1 MIFSGDIA
9 AKSITVVTE
18 FIPPYQTKNEDGSV
32 GGYATQVVKRLF
44 ELTDKQHQ
52 IIPLPWARAY
62 LMAQKEPNVMIYS
75 MIRTAERE
83 AKFQWIGNLHTQ
95 RFYMWGLKKNFDK
108 PFREFSQAKSYRI
121 ATSKGYGAAY
131 LLAEKNFDNV
141 LHTARND
148 QNVGMLFKERVDIIF
163 SSEVLLHNRIKKLGY
178 AKEDVRRL
186 FEVTPLSR
194 ELSIAF
200 SRESNPHLVLRF
212 QVAFNY
218 LERTGELEK
227 IKRQWGIIEY

>member
-1 MIFSGDIA
+1 M
-9 AKSITVVTE
+9 AKPLTVVTE
-18 FIPPYQTKNEDGSV
+18 IIPPYQTKNEDGSV
-32 GGYATQVVKRLF
+32 GGYATQVVRRLF
-44 ELTDKQHQ
+44 QLTGQQPD
-52 IIPLPWARAY
+52 IIPLPWGRAY
-62 LMAQKEPNVMIYS
+62 LMAQKEPNVLIYS
-75 MIRTAERE
+75 MIRTVARE
-83 AKFQWIGNLHTQ
+83 EQFQWIGNLHTQ

-108 PFREFSQAKSYRI
+108 PFSDLSQAKPYRI

-131 LLAEKNFDNV
+131 LLAENNFDNV

-163 SSEVLLHNRIKKLGY
+163 SSEVLLYNRIKKLGY
-178 AKEDVRRL
+178 SNEDVRRL
-186 FEVTPLSR
+186 YEVAPLSR

-227 IKRQWGIIEY
+227 IRRQWDIIER